1 MQRSSPA
8 QASGGGATRPTYA
21 LDRLIPQELLAKS
34 ETRTR
39 ARVLVAVSLGIGTLG
54 AAILLRRNISFDWK
68 GGGSHLAT
76 LVVLLILL
84 LPAVQWFTRSN
95 RIASVLLSLLV
106 LITFPL
112 IQLFAGIYP
121 APILMLFALVPLIA
135 TFLVGV
141 RFGAVTGILIST
153 SAVLLSRHVPLATDT
168 LLSPLMPTLIACAS
182 AMPLMVF
189 ALALFYER
197 SRTRNENQLAA
208 INTELIIA
216 RSVAETADK
225 RKTEFLRHMSHEL
238 RTPLNAILG
247 YSELLLEEA
256 EDAQEQSQIADLGK
270 ILGAGEH
277 LLRLINDLLDISRIE
292 ADAIDFVIE
301 KIHLAPITKQ
311 VQTLLAPLVEANGN
325 HLLVEVDPAI
335 EFRSD
340 RQRLKQILINLL
352 GNAAKFTHNG
362 EITLR
367 ATALPSADEAETIR
381 IIVRDTG
388 IGIDKEDQENIF
400 DPFSQVSEDQ
410 ELRNKGTGLGL
421 AITGKLV
428 QLFGGTIKVDSS
440 PGVGSTFTI
449 DLPRNGP
456 PTNTAEGAPASISN
470 HSIATSH

>member
-1 MQRSSPA
+1 MPSSTPT
-8 QASGGGATRPTYA
+8 QASGGATASYTI
-21 LDRLIPQELLAKS
+21 DRLIPSELLAKS

-39 ARVLVAVSLGIGTLG
+39 SRVLVAVSLGVGTLG
-54 AAILLRRNISFDWK
+54 AAILLRRNISFDWN

-84 LPAVQWFTRSN
+84 LPVIQWFTRSN

-112 IQLFAGIYP
+112 IQLYAGIYP
-121 APILMLFALVPLIA
+121 APILMLFGLVPLIA
-135 TFLVGV
+135 TFLVGM
-141 RFGAVTGILIST
+141 RFGAVTAILIST
-153 SAVLLSRHVPLATDT
+153 SAALLSSHVPLAADPI
-168 LLSPLMPTLIACAS
+168 LSPLMPTLIACAT
-182 AMPLMVF
+182 AMPLMIF

-208 INTELIIA
+208 INTELILA
-216 RSVAETADK
+216 RSVAETADQ
-225 RKTEFLRHMSHEL
+225 RKTEFLHHMSHEL

-256 EDAQEQSQIADLGK
+256 QEAQEQGQTEDLGR

-292 ADAIDFVIE
+292 ADAIELVIE
-301 KIHLAPITKQ
+301 ELHLAPLAEE
-311 VQTLLAPLVEANGN
+311 VQDLLAPLVEANAN
-325 HLLVEVDPAI
+325 QLHVEVDPAI
-335 EFRSD
+335 DLRAD

-362 EITLR
+362 DITLR
-367 ATALPSADEAETIR
+367 ATAVQGLSEADKR
-381 IIVRDTG
+381 LHIIVRDTG
-388 IGIDKEDQENIF
+388 IGMREEDLERIF
-400 DPFSQVSEDQ
+400 DPFAQVSNDQ

-428 QLFGGTIKVDSS
+428 QLFGGTLGVESS
-440 PGVGSTFTI
+440 PGIGSTFTI

-456 PTNTAEGAPASISN
+456 PANAAGLR
-470 HSIATSH
+470 